1 MKHFSVVFLAL
12 ALSTAAFAQTAPP
25 SVISPSAPS
34 SPAAQRSEITPEQR
48 ARFQADRKACVDE
61 LKPKELPKGERRA
74 AMRTCMETR
83 NPNLKPMFA
92 RGEARRAEMKTVRD
106 ACRDEVKAKNIKGNE
121 RRDAMKSCIIAKKPE
136 MAKPIACSE
145 EAKAKGLAR
154 GAERRDFMRTCIRA

>member
-1 MKHFSVVFLAL
+1 MKRFSVVFLAL
-12 ALSTAAFAQTAPP
+12 ALSTAAFAQTATP
-25 SVISPSAPS
+25 PSAPS
-34 SPAAQRSEITPEQR
+34 PQAAQRPEITPEQR
-48 ARFQADRKACVDE
+48 ARFQVDRKACVDE
-61 LKPKELPKGERRA
+61 LKPKELPRGERRA

-121 RRDAMKSCIIAKKPE
+121 RRDAMKNCIIAKKPE